1 MPFSSRMQLALAR
14 SRGYALLADVV
25 ARGLTAESLPPLRAV
40 ADLADLLPDTLDED
54 AAEQHAAEHYAVFG
68 LNLFACESIFVDPE
82 SRLAGDAAARVQSAY
97 AAVGFRP
104 LPGHEV
110 DSLVNELGCL
120 AFLCGAEADAW
131 EDQRTLEAQKVRRL
145 QRAFL
150 QSHLLAWLPP
160 LCEALER
167 QPSPL
172 YAALAPLLLTL
183 CMDHYSEVAPLA
195 AHQPAAAE
203 ESSAAAGAV
212 DVRVEPRGDDAAG
225 EAGAPEAPPAAA
237 DDAGVKE
244 LCRRLLAPAISGI
257 FLARSDL
264 TQIART
270 VDLPTSFGDRSR
282 MLADLF
288 HAAGRFE
295 RVPALLNAL
304 DKSVAAAASRHA
316 ALVEEAPTAAPLVA
330 PWLDRLDASRAL
342 LANMRRAALEQPP
355 SPAA

>member
-54 AAEQHAAEHYAVFG
+54 ATEQHAAEHYAVFG

-82 SRLAGDAAARVQSAY
+82 SRLAGDAAARVQAAY

-131 EDQRTLEAQKVRRL
+131 EDQRTLEAQRVRRL
-145 QRAFL
+145 QCAFL

-183 CMDHYSEVAPLA
+183 SMDHYSEVAPLA
-195 AHQPAAAE
+195 GHQPEAGAERAAAADRE
-203 ESSAAAGAV
+203 DAAAAAGVPVAL
-212 DVRVEPRGDDAAG
+212 
-225 EAGAPEAPPAAA
+225 PAAA
-237 DDAGVKE
+237 DDTGIKE
-244 LCRRLLAPAISGI
+244 LCRRLLTPAISGL

-264 TQIART
+264 TQLAHT

-304 DKSVAAAASRHA
+304 DKSVAAAAGRHA

-330 PWLDRLDASRAL
+330 PWLERLDASRAL
-342 LANMRRAALEQPP
+342 LADMRRAALEQPA